1 MTFEYTDYNSYTFT
15 EINYSEDKPKVKLNR
30 KQKRSIL
37 QKSYRKMLLE
47 KTIKEIEI

>member
-1 MTFEYTDYNSYTFT
+1 MTLEYTDYNSYTFT
-15 EINYSEDKPKVKLNR
+15 EINYSDKPKEKLNR